1 MTNKIDKKFDLL
13 TSVKMTDVEREAF
26 RLSQANRS
34 LKHYMIIAVIVSLA
48 VGFATG
54 VAATFTGVSTAKS
67 ITTVEVKVDQPDTK
81 SLEK

>member
-1 MTNKIDKKFDLL
+1 MTNKIEKKFDLL

-26 RLSQANRS
+26 RLSQANCS

-48 VGFATG
+48 AGFAMG

-67 ITTVEVKVDQPDTK
+67 ITTVEVKVDQPDAK

>member
-1 MTNKIDKKFDLL
+1 MTNKIEKKFDLL

-48 VGFATG
+48 AGFAMG

-67 ITTVEVKVDQPDTK
+67 VTTVEVKVDQPDTK